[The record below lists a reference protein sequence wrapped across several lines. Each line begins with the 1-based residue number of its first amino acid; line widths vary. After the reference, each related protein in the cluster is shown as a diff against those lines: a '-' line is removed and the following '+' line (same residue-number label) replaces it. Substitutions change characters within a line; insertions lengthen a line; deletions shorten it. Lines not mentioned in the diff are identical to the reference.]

1 MEAVWELGGRLRFT
15 QCCNLP
21 IQGICADA
29 MLRAIILVHARLQ
42 CQRIRGGL
50 VATVHDELLLEV
62 AEQDAEYARDIL
74 HATMVEAFE
83 LTFPDAPTNNLA
95 EARIGRTWAELK

>member
-1 MEAVWELGGRLRFT
+1 MARRFSRSSLRNVVNT
-15 QCCNLP
+15 ASTWPC
-21 IQGICADA
+21 
-29 MLRAIILVHARLQ
+29 
-42 CQRIRGGL
+42 GL

-95 EARIGRTWAELK
+95 EAIIGRTWAELK